1 MLEKPWNKDYKS
13 DLDPS
18 ALVLALEKLANHA
31 VAGEKTG

>member
-13 DLDPS
+13 DLDHS

-31 VAGEKTG
+31 VAGEKAG